1 MIYQE
6 KLPYEPAKK
15 HFPDFDFC
23 YRSLLYGFPPRL
35 GQLRSNKVL
44 DYTGVVQES
53 TYENPHA
60 TARIKDKNKI
70 WVVVL
75 APTTRMDARG
85 LNAEMLAKGATIRVV
100 GYPHKK
106 IKDEMRAERI
116 FIDGKKFELR

>member
-1 MIYQE
+1 MNLLKNI
-6 KLPYEPAKK
+6 
-15 HFPDFDFC
+15 
-23 YRSLLYGFPPRL
+23 SLILFFVTGASFTAFHHGWANYD
-35 GQLRSNKVL
+35 QNKVL